1 MSQVRTTAIQTAR
14 DLRQKTTK
22 AESTFWEVIRNRK
35 IDNYKFNRQF
45 PIYFEYEEQERF
57 FIADFYCHK
66 RRLIIEID
74 GGIHEQQKDYDMLR
88 TEIINK
94 LGFKVIR
101 FSNEFV
107 MNNLSTVIA
116 ELKRNL

>member
-1 MSQVRTTAIQTAR
+1 MSQVKTVAIQTAR
-14 DLRQKTTK
+14 DLRQRATKT
-22 AESTFWEVIRNRK
+22 ENIFWEVIRNRK

-45 PIYFEYEEQERF
+45 PIYFEYEDQERF

-74 GGIHEQQKDYDMLR
+74 GGIHEQQQDYDKLR

-101 FSNEFV
+101 FKNEQV
-107 MNNLSTVIA
+107 LNNLDMVIV

>member
-1 MSQVRTTAIQTAR
+1 MKTPAIRTAR
-14 DLRQKTTK
+14 DLRQKATK
-22 AESTFWEVIRNRK
+22 TEIIFWEVIRNRK
-35 IDNYKFNRQF
+35 INNYKFNRQF

-74 GGIHEQQKDYDMLR
+74 GGIHERQKDYDTLR
-88 TEIINK
+88 TEVINK

-101 FSNEFV
+101 FSNEHV
-107 MNNLSTVIA
+107 MNNLNMVIA
-116 ELKRNL
+116 ELKKYL